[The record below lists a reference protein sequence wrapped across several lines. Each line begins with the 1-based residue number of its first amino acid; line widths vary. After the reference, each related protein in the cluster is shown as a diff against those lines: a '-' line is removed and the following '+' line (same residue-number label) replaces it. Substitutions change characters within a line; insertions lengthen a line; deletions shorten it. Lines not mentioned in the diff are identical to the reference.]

1 MRTNRTRIAEGA
13 IRQSKYVPKQ
23 MNGPIINSFE
33 NAQELQN
40 AAAEEIVDYLH
51 GLSMATAQETEL
63 ENIGL
68 IIGYP
73 RPIVPEGFNQ
83 ENIFL
88 IGNLPLE
95 IDPEVGFANDEGTI
109 GGQLASTEPS
119 NSGLKIGLGTY
130 RKMLQTIARVKRY
143 GITLKNVDDIA
154 AEFSGDYTISWDA
167 SGDIKIHYTN
177 SIGYKN
183 VWVLTQLFYRVC
195 TAPQVTIESGGN

>member
-1 MRTNRTRIAEGA
+1 MANNRNRTVSTIT
-13 IRQSKYVPKQ
+13 QSKYVPRQ
-23 MNGPIINSFE
+23 MNGPIINAYA
-33 NAQELQN
+33 NAQESQN
-40 AAAEEIVDYLH
+40 AEANEIVNYLH
-51 GLSMATAQETEL
+51 GLSIRTAQETEL

-68 IIGYP
+68 LIGYP

-88 IGNLPLE
+88 IGNLPIE
-95 IDPEVGFANDEGTI
+95 IDGEVGFANIEGTI
-109 GGQLASTEPS
+109 GGQLSSTEPS
-119 NSGLKIGLGTY
+119 DSGLKIGLGTY
-130 RKMLQTIARVKRY
+130 RKMLQTIAKVKRF

-154 AEFSGDYTISWDA
+154 VEFSRDYTISWDA

>member
-1 MRTNRTRIAEGA
+1 
-13 IRQSKYVPKQ
+13 
-23 MNGPIINSFE
+23 MNGPIINAYA
-33 NAQELQN
+33 NAQEAQN
-40 AAAEEIVDYLH
+40 SEANEIVDYLH
-51 GLSMATAQETEL
+51 GLSIRTAQETEL

-68 IIGYP
+68 LIGYP

-88 IGNLPLE
+88 IGSLPVE
-95 IDPEVGFANDEGTI
+95 IDSEVGFANTEGTI
-109 GGQLASTEPS
+109 GGQLSSTEPS
-119 NSGLKIGLGTY
+119 DSGLKIGLGTY
-130 RKMLQTIARVKRY
+130 RKMLQTIAKVKRY

-154 AEFSGDYTISWDA
+154 AEFSGEYTISWDA

-177 SIGYKN
+177 SIGYKS

>member
-1 MRTNRTRIAEGA
+1 MRNSRNRSFDSA
-13 IRQSKYVPKQ
+13 IIQSKYVPKQ

-33 NAQELQN
+33 NAQERQN
-40 AAAEEIVDYLH
+40 ADADAVTEYLY
-51 GLSMATAQETEL
+51 GLSIATAQETEL

-68 IIGYP
+68 LIGYP

-88 IGNLPLE
+88 IGNLPIE
-95 IDPEVGFANDEGTI
+95 TDPEVGFADSEGTI
-109 GGQLASTEPS
+109 GGQLSSTEPS

-130 RKMLQTIARVKRY
+130 RKMLQTIAKVKRY

-154 AEFSGDYTISWDA
+154 AEFSDDYTITWD
-167 SGDIKIHYTN
+167 SGGDIKVHYTN